1 MNQVAIVHGENTN
14 QSLSKVFQ
22 LSPQLKEKINFSEP
36 ILIVFDF
43 LYPFGSPATV
53 NPNTLSALISFIQEN
68 SEKNPNAEKLIPPI
82 YVLPAVTP
90 GILSLKSLEILG
102 LKKFIYNQG
111 AIPLNINQLFL
122 ANNHNGNPLEDEK
135 EEKGEKIEESGIHE
149 STIFPNNLINQIK
162 TTIFLTQIRT
172 DPVWGVFGA
181 TKLIEMAF
189 EDLKSNPNI
198 KLNKLLEPSI
208 VINDASI
215 IGTNCCT
222 IPTLQTQIETLRLLF
237 IGSDVLTT
245 DLITLEYLGIRPEK
259 TEFNKDIKIKP
270 KWRENLNIIEDG
282 EIDKYISISKECTI
296 IEVLK
301 SRGVDFILGEMES
314 KEYSHFLTA
323 LTFFHQIFFKDLINL
338 GKLVIV
344 CGRNLPDQDFQ
355 LDTKYLVIGNDTIKE
370 VQNSKNCRISKR
382 SLKEPFILM
391 GVEIDSSKIL
401 NETEL
406 ERALFKKERVIRD
419 KIIKLRNDYKEYYQN
434 QHQHQND
441 DDGKNNESLI
451 ELLCLEQ
458 EYKMELKIAK
468 LNSKIEVL
476 DIKIP
481 AKNEMTKVKN
491 HKMDLIMNPNIC
503 YIPGQS
509 PIIYEWFYYL
519 KHIWKN
525 YYVPSHQVFLEFS
538 KIYYSYPE
546 HAQKD
551 FVRSLLIKK
560 KMLKKEVNARNKE
573 LKPGIKQELKKI
585 KENKKHQIFMV
596 KKDLKESLE
605 RLKNEFEPKIRDLQ
619 MKNNIPANFLLSI
632 KQKSVKIINEFGDRF
647 STSHKESLETTESS
661 EKSNQT
667 DQLEKN
673 TSLHQN
679 KNVDINESS
688 EILDKSDN

>member
-1 MNQVAIVHGENTN
+1 MDQVAIIHGENTN

-53 NPNTLSALISFIQEN
+53 NPNTLSTLISFIQEN
-68 SEKNPNAEKLIPPI
+68 SEKTPNAEKLIPPI

-122 ANNHNGNPLEDEK
+122 VNNHNYNGNPLE
-135 EEKGEKIEESGIHE
+135 EKGEESEKHDFSIL
-149 STIFPNNLINQIK
+149 PNELINQIK
-162 TTIFLTQIRT
+162 TTIILTQIRT
-172 DPVWGVFGA
+172 DPILGIFGA
-181 TKLIEMAF
+181 TASLEMAF
-189 EDLKSNPNI
+189 GDLKSNPNI
-198 KLNKLLEPSI
+198 KLDKFLDPSI

-222 IPTLQTQIETLRLLF
+222 ISTLQTQIEPLQLIF
-237 IGSDVLTT
+237 IGSEVLTT
-245 DLITLEYLGIRPEK
+245 DLITLEYLGMKPEK
-259 TEFNKDIKIKP
+259 TEFNKDIKNNP

-282 EIDKYISISKECTI
+282 EIDKHISISKECTI

-301 SRGVDFILGEMES
+301 SRGVEFILGEMES

-323 LTFFHQIFFKDLINL
+323 LAFFHQIFFKDLTNL

-391 GVEIDSSKIL
+391 GVEIDSFKIL

-419 KIIKLRNDYKEYYQN
+419 KIIKLRNDYKDYYQN
-434 QHQHQND
+434 QNQHQND
-441 DDGKNNESLI
+441 DDGEKNESLK

-458 EYKMELKIAK
+458 EYKIELKISK

-481 AKNEMTKVKN
+481 AKNEMIKVKN
-491 HKMDLIMNPNIC
+491 RKMDLIMNPNIR
-503 YIPGQS
+503 YIPGES
-509 PIIYEWFYYL
+509 PIIYEWLYYL

-525 YYVPSHQVFLEFS
+525 YYVPSLQAFLESS

-551 FVRSLLIKK
+551 FV
-560 KMLKKEVNARNKE
+560 
-573 LKPGIKQELKKI
+573 
-585 KENKKHQIFMV
+585 
-596 KKDLKESLE
+596 
-605 RLKNEFEPKIRDLQ
+605 
-619 MKNNIPANFLLSI
+619 
-632 KQKSVKIINEFGDRF
+632 
-647 STSHKESLETTESS
+647 
-661 EKSNQT
+661 
-667 DQLEKN
+667 
-673 TSLHQN
+673 
-679 KNVDINESS
+679 
-688 EILDKSDN
+688 